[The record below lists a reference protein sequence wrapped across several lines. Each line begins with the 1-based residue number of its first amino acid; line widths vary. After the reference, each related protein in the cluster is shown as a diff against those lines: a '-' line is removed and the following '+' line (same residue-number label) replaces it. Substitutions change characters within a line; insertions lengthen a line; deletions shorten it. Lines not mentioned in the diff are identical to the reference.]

1 MHSLDQ
7 GTFEDIF
14 TWSFNGL
21 SFIIIDPKAFTEKVL
36 PSHFKTAKFESFK
49 RKLKRWGFAMRRG
62 AGRHGVVDPSTLW
75 VCHPYFQRGN
85 SELCKKIS
93 VSKSVA
99 VFNNTS
105 STIVP
110 CNASTTSG
118 ASSWPPPSSCFSSP
132 RTTSVATDSS
142 TNASS
147 LPMLTFGDV
156 RNSPTNRSATNC
168 PLSVALANDVTVTND
183 DGRSAS
189 YSSWPL
195 LLVKD
200 GFPPRTYDQQWR
212 QRHYYYW
219 CFYGPIH
226 DRSAPPPAAP
236 VSLVRRS
243 QKEFSSSIL
252 KW

>member
-21 SFIIIDPKAFTEKVL
+21 SFIIIDPKVFTEKVL

-62 AGRHGVVDPSTLW
+62 AGRHGVVAPSTLW

-105 STIVP
+105 SNIVP
-110 CNASTTSG
+110 CTASTTTS
-118 ASSWPPPSSCFSSP
+118 ASSCPPFFSCCSSP
-132 RTTSVATDSS
+132 RTTLVATDSS

-156 RNSPTNRSATNC
+156 RSSPTNRSATNC
-168 PLSVALANDVTVTND
+168 PPSMALANDVTVTND

-195 LLVKD
+195 LRVKD
-200 GFPPRTYDQQWR
+200 GLPPRTHDQQRR
-212 QRHYYYW
+212 QRQYYYW
-219 CFYGPIH
+219 CFYSSIH
-226 DRSAPPPAAP
+226 DRSAPPPAP

-252 KW
+252 